1 MTKMAYSIGLLV
13 QPNIGCHR
21 HSIGTCSLR
30 ICQNIDIRTV
40 KGLETESISGQRRV
54 SLMNNHKQF
63 RQLLAQCA
71 KGQIADVL

>member
-1 MTKMAYSIGLLV
+1 MERRFGQKYLNRS
-13 QPNIGCHR
+13 
-21 HSIGTCSLR
+21 
-30 ICQNIDIRTV
+30 IDIRTV

-71 KGQIADVL
+71 QGQIAAVLRLRDG